1 MKKLFLFLVV
11 SVVTATAYSQ
21 SQLSTV
27 RGKTKD
33 GKRIKVEYYK
43 GNVEDVIQ
51 SVNYEVVDELRAKVK
66 TLQEDLDKANKEL
79 KGIKPG
85 GGDSEV
91 KKLRK
96 KVKDYETEI
105 ETLNKR
111 LNELHETTS
120 HDGLASE
127 ETMAHYRETI
137 INQEKS
143 IEEMNKVIDACNQKI
158 KDLDQ
163 EVKILKGAALPPTSP
178 VIGLEIGL
186 GPVLMGKSTPE
197 EWANDVNWAKQLAV
211 YFGTASFSPS
221 FPISV
226 EAGLGIRSFKM
237 SANLAEYSTT
247 ITGKDNDNDDAN
259 AIYAFRD
266 LNEELSLTYLDIP
279 VRLSIGLPIKDRV
292 TVYAKLGLTPSIKV
306 SSSFEGAGKYDLKGY
321 YSQWDVTL
329 ENITELGYGENLDCY
344 DAEFEPELKSFVL
357 WGNLALGAY
366 VPFKGSPVA
375 LNAGLKLDF
384 PLGTFGTAAETEH
397 FLPGSHAAVL
407 SNGGK
412 AVIPSVEVG
421 VVYNLK

>member
-178 VIGLEIGL
+178 VIGLEI
-186 GPVLMGKSTPE
+186 
-197 EWANDVNWAKQLAV
+197 
-211 YFGTASFSPS
+211 
-221 FPISV
+221 
-226 EAGLGIRSFKM
+226 
-237 SANLAEYSTT
+237 
-247 ITGKDNDNDDAN
+247 
-259 AIYAFRD
+259 
-266 LNEELSLTYLDIP
+266 
-279 VRLSIGLPIKDRV
+279 
-292 TVYAKLGLTPSIKV
+292 
-306 SSSFEGAGKYDLKGY
+306 
-321 YSQWDVTL
+321 
-329 ENITELGYGENLDCY
+329 
-344 DAEFEPELKSFVL
+344 
-357 WGNLALGAY
+357 
-366 VPFKGSPVA
+366 
-375 LNAGLKLDF
+375 
-384 PLGTFGTAAETEH
+384 
-397 FLPGSHAAVL
+397 
-407 SNGGK
+407 
-412 AVIPSVEVG
+412 
-421 VVYNLK
+421 